1 MQWGLNVH
9 QQPRQ
14 LDKRFSDLKLCQR
27 EQIAKWLRE
36 ETNDYYTRHQRY
48 PVGREAEDVVDNAYV
63 QIVKAGIWIPYG
75 EVYQLLSQPQSAN
88 DEASAARLNEEA
100 LHMCGRYFLADS
112 DNSGELRSIIDQ
124 LNRRDVTVKTGEI
137 FPTDTVPVLANN
149 RNRRVVPFP
158 MQWGYTLPDGRLLI
172 NARSETAGEKPL
184 FQDAM
189 RQHRCLI
196 PATNYFEWE
205 KRGREKIKYAIRQA
219 DVGLLY
225 MAGLYRVENGRAVF
239 TILTRKPA
247 EQIRFIHDR
256 MPVILTSNAK
266 QDWLNLDCD
275 AAQTLAQACENV
287 AFCAVNVSC

>member
-100 LHMCGRYFLADS
+100 LHMCGRFFLADS

-124 LNRRDVTVKTGEI
+124 LNRRSVTVKTGEI

-149 RNRRVVPFP
+149 RNRRVVPFS

-172 NARSETAGEKPL
+172 NARSETSGEKPL

-205 KRGREKIKYAIRQA
+205 KHGREKIKYAIRQA
-219 DVGLLY
+219 DAGLLY

-239 TILTRKPA
+239 TILTREPA

-256 MPVILTSNAK
+256 MPVILASDAK

>member
-1 MQWGLNVH
+1 
-9 QQPRQ
+9 
-14 LDKRFSDLKLCQR
+14 
-27 EQIAKWLRE
+27 
-36 ETNDYYTRHQRY
+36 
-48 PVGREAEDVVDNAYV
+48 
-63 QIVKAGIWIPYG
+63 
-75 EVYQLLSQPQSAN
+75 
-88 DEASAARLNEEA
+88 
-100 LHMCGRYFLADS
+100 MCGRFFLADS

-124 LNRRDVTVKTGEI
+124 LNRRGVTVKTGEI
-137 FPTDTVPVLANN
+137 LPTDTVPVLANN
-149 RNRRVVPFP
+149 RNRRVMPFS
-158 MQWGYTLPDGRLLI
+158 MQWGYTLPDGHLLI

-219 DVGLLY
+219 DASLLY

-239 TILTRKPA
+239 TILTREPA

-287 AFCAVNVSC
+287 TFCAVNVSC